1 MSQESR
7 SSGKYIGEYVA
18 DIYIK
23 RGDIWEQ
30 GGVKHEVTS
39 KIYIITSE
47 DYDYDIEV
55 GTALPTKR
63 PAGRKNNLA
72 LPIPP
77 ELATDTHE
85 YLLTI
90 APGDD
95 YVDRRGKAWKVT
107 GKYYRPM
114 SGGRLT
120 IGIFIQ

>member
-7 SSGKYIGEYVA
+7 SSGKYIGEYVE

-23 RGDIWEQ
+23 RGDLWEQ

-39 KIYIITSE
+39 KKYINTSE

-55 GTALPTKR
+55 VIALPTNR
-63 PAGRKNNLA
+63 PAGKKNHLA

-77 ELATDTHE
+77 ELTADTHE

-95 YVDRRGKAWKVT
+95 YVDRQGKAWKVT

-114 SGGRLT
+114 SGGQLKV
-120 IGIFIQ
+120 GIFIQ